1 MWGYWSYITS
11 KSQSGIFNLSIM
23 DSTACYI
30 PLPPTIYI
38 FILIRKFSFLL
49 LFKNVLI
56 YLNSFKVDLRPSLV
70 VCLPMQGTRFPSLVQ
85 EDCTCL
91 GATRPVC
98 YHYSAFMP
106 QLWKPT
112 FSRARVLQQEK
123 SLPGEA
129 HAPQLESS
137 PHSLQLEKAHIQQ
150 WRPSTAKKKYVIII
164 ILKVCRFKSIE
175 STKERCMC
183 IHSVT

>member
-1 MWGYWSYITS
+1 MGTS
-11 KSQSGIFNLSIM
+11 KTRMKNL
-23 DSTACYI
+23 T
-30 PLPPTIYI
+30 
-38 FILIRKFSFLL
+38 
-49 LFKNVLI
+49 KNLTDWEVYEKLQT
-56 YLNSFKVDLRPSLV
+56 SLV
-70 VCLPMQGTRFPSLVQ
+70 VQWLRIHLPMEGTWVPPLVQ

-150 WRPSTAKKKYVIII
+150 WRPSTAKKKYVKII